1 MTCSWLAHDLHK
13 THMTRAVSDYD
24 SQLKKMVP
32 RAAATT
38 MGRKLHAWWNL
49 AIITL
54 IDIILPLI
62 HEMVDNNN
70 KKQQQNNDDNK
81 KDDT

>member
-1 MTCSWLAHDLHK
+1 
-13 THMTRAVSDYD
+13 MTRAASDYD

-32 RAAATT
+32 RAAT
-38 MGRKLHAWWNL
+38 MGRKSHAWWNL

-62 HEMVDNNN
+62 DEKDYDD
-70 KKQQQNNDDNK
+70 NDDKK

>member
-1 MTCSWLAHDLHK
+1 MTHL
-13 THMTRAVSDYD
+13 TRAASDYD

-62 HEMVDNNN
+62 HEMVDDNNN
-70 KKQQQNNDDNK
+70 DDDNDDDNDDNK

>member
-1 MTCSWLAHDLHK
+1 
-13 THMTRAVSDYD
+13 MTRAVSNYD

-32 RAAATT
+32 RAAT

-62 HEMVDNNN
+62 HEKVDDNNDDN
-70 KKQQQNNDDNK
+70 DDDNK

>member
-1 MTCSWLAHDLHK
+1 M
-13 THMTRAVSDYD
+13 THMTRAASDYD
-24 SQLKKMVP
+24 SQLKKKVP

-38 MGRKLHAWWNL
+38 MGRKLHVWWNL

-62 HEMVDNNN
+62 HEKEDDDD
-70 KKQQQNNDDNK
+70 KDDDNK

>member
-1 MTCSWLAHDLHK
+1 
-13 THMTRAVSDYD
+13 MTRAASDYD

-62 HEMVDNNN
+62 HEKVDDNDDNNDDDN
-70 KKQQQNNDDNK
+70 DDDNK
-81 KDDT
+81 KTILRDDE